1 MDLCAELQACKDP
14 WDGPGGAWT
23 AFDFE
28 QRPRRLGPEQCDF
41 DRRCTSTTAI
51 YVQRGRYGRLAETPR
66 HDIASAARARR
77 TMAEVQSSSRSQ
89 QAYAIGAV

>member
-23 AFDFE
+23 AFDFSKSHVAWA
-28 QRPRRLGPEQCDF
+28 PEQCDF

-51 YVQRGRYGRLAETPR
+51 YVQRGRYGQLAETPR
-66 HDIASAARARR
+66 YDIASAARAPR

-89 QAYAIGAV
+89 QAYAMGAA